1 MSESP
6 SMSELEERLL
16 ARSVELTGH
25 GPDRLVDADGDV
37 QLRDSPFGVWV
48 RIAAVGD
55 VRQPSVVF
63 VLVPLAKLPA
73 SDAVAEAVSRAVS
86 GHAAECRFSEDTVQI
101 FCTAPAS
108 VLDRAEGFRDQVA
121 QVVALGESVV
131 AAVQPRFGGLT
142 PEQFRVLSGWR
153 GRDEGVEEILRE
165 VARKVGG
172 RVLTHGWNPSIESV
186 PLLVSEERV
195 PGGWANRFVTVDAQG
210 ALRFRST
217 VPGVRE
223 GVKGFALRID
233 RLDPETAR
241 VWAGRLG
248 LEGGVGP
255 LGIEEVRSLAG
266 RAWAELTGAFRDLTH
281 DTGDAW
287 QPVDDA

>member
-1 MSESP
+1 
-6 SMSELEERLL
+6 MSELEERLL

-25 GPDRLVDADGDV
+25 RPDHLVDADGDV

-55 VRQPSVVF
+55 EGKMSVVF
-63 VLVPLAKLPA
+63 VLVPLANLPA
-73 SDAVAEAVSRAVS
+73 TEAVVDAVNRAVS
-86 GHAAECRFSEDTVQI
+86 GHPAECRFAEETVQI
-101 FCTAPAS
+101 FYPSPSS
-108 VLDRAEGFRDQVA
+108 VLDQADDFRDQVA

-172 RVLTHGWNPSIESV
+172 RVLTHGWNPSIESA
-186 PLLVSEERV
+186 PLLVFEERV
-195 PGGWANRFVTVDAQG
+195 PGGWANRFVTVDDQG

-233 RLDPETAR
+233 RLDPEMAR
-241 VWAGRLG
+241 AWARRLG
-248 LEGGVGP
+248 VEGGVGP
-255 LGIEEVRSLAG
+255 LGIEEVRSLRA
-266 RAWAELTGAFRDLTH
+266 RAWSELTGAFRDLPH

>member
-6 SMSELEERLL
+6 SMSELRERLL

-25 GPDRLVDADGDV
+25 RPDQLVDADGDV

-55 VRQPSVVF
+55 QQQPSVVF
-63 VLVPLAKLPA
+63 VLAPLAKLPA
-73 SDAVAEAVSRAVS
+73 SDAVVEAVNRAAS
-86 GHAAECRFSEDTVQI
+86 GHPAECRFSEDTVQI
-101 FCTAPAS
+101 FYPAPAS
-108 VLDRAEGFRDQVA
+108 VLDRAEAFRDQVA

-153 GRDEGVEEILRE
+153 GRDESVEEMLRE
-165 VARKVGG
+165 VAGKVGG
-172 RVLTHGWNPSIESV
+172 RVLTHGWNPSIESA
-186 PLLVSEERV
+186 PLLVVEERV
-195 PGGWANRFVTVDAQG
+195 PGGWANRFVTVDDQG

-241 VWAGRLG
+241 VWARRLG
-248 LEGGVGP
+248 VVGGAGP
-255 LGIEEVRSLAG
+255 LGTEEVRSLRV
-266 RAWAELTGAFRDLTH
+266 RAWSELTGAFRDLPH